1 MGNQSAE
8 CKMRT
13 DPELIVA
20 VSHLEA
26 NQRKTGEQFGATEKM
41 TINMKDTK
49 MKPERQWGGRNQKLL
64 DVKRPVKLKT
74 DTHTFVGT

>member
-8 CKMRT
+8 CKTRT

-26 NQRKTGEQFGATEKM
+26 NQRKTGEQFGATEKT
-41 TINMKDTK
+41 TINMKDVK
-49 MKPERQWGGRNQKLL
+49 IKSKRQWGGRNQKPL
-64 DVKRPVKLKT
+64 DLKRSVKLNS
-74 DTHTFVGT
+74 

>member
-8 CKMRT
+8 CKTRT

-26 NQRKTGEQFGATEKM
+26 NQRKTGEQFVATEKM
-41 TINMKDTK
+41 TINMKDMK
-49 MKPERQWGGRNQKLL
+49 MKSERQWGGKNQNPL
-64 DVKRPVKLKT
+64 DLKRSVKVKT
-74 DTHTFVGT
+74 DPRTFVGT

>member
-8 CKMRT
+8 CKIRT

-20 VSHLEA
+20 VFHLEA

-41 TINMKDTK
+41 TINTNKY
-49 MKPERQWGGRNQKLL
+49 EGCENQ
-64 DVKRPVKLKT
+64 V
-74 DTHTFVGT
+74 